1 MYSNRDKESLT
12 IKGLK
17 ITPQRI
23 AVLDA
28 LNKLKGHPSADKIIS
43 CVQKNH
49 PNIAAGTVYKTLDLF
64 VDKGIIKKVKT
75 DIDSMRYDSV
85 LENHHH
91 LYSSESDQIEDY
103 FDDELNNLIAQYF
116 KKKKIPNFI
125 VEDIKLQVIG
135 QFVKKK

>member
-1 MYSNRDKESLT
+1 MYSNRNKNSLT
-12 IKGLK
+12 VRGLK
-17 ITPQRI
+17 ITPQRM

-28 LNKLKGHPSADKIIS
+28 LNKLKDHPSAERIIS
-43 CVQKNH
+43 YVQKNH
-49 PNIAAGTVYKTLDLF
+49 PNIASGTVYKTLDIF

-75 DIDSMRYDSV
+75 DKDSMRYDSV

-91 LYSSESDQIEDY
+91 LYSSKTEHIEDY
-103 FDDELNNLIAQYF
+103 FDDELSNLIGQYF

-125 VEDIKLQVIG
+125 VEDIKLQIIG